1 MLDKRGRAWYYNNK
15 IINSFSKGV
24 LDMKNVKRGD
34 IYYAD
39 LSPVVGCEQ
48 GGTRPVLIVQ
58 NNVGNYHSPTVIV
71 AILTSKTKKK
81 LPTHISVDSG
91 EGNLS
96 VSSTVLLEQLRTID
110 KDRLQRYIGSVSDEK
125 MNEVDQAMLVSLGLQ
140 SA

>member
-1 MLDKRGRAWYYNNK
+1 MLDKRGRAWYHNNK

-24 LDMKNVKRGD
+24 LNMKNVKRGD

-71 AILTSKTKKK
+71 AILTSKIKKK
-81 LPTHISVDSG
+81 LPTHINVDSG